1 MTDNPFQT
9 LIDEAENI
17 TPLRHFGQVTDIQGL
32 MLKCTG
38 LTKPFLGQRVAVE
51 KVSGERIWGDVVALS
66 AGVCTVMPFGSMEG
80 ISIGAKV
87 VESHSGHTASVSM
100 GMVGRIVNAL
110 GEPIDGKGALPT
122 AHENL
127 PLKTSAP
134 NPRDRQSVGRML
146 DTGVR
151 VLNTFLPFCMGQRLA
166 IFSGSGVG
174 KSVLMSMV
182 ARYSEADINVIG
194 LIGERGREVREF
206 VEEQLGE
213 EGLKRSVVVV
223 ATGDEPPMM
232 RRQAAYLTL
241 TIAEYFRKQNKNVML
256 FMDSVTRFAMA
267 QREIGLSV
275 GEPPTTRGYPPSVF
289 SELPRLLERAGP
301 GVAGEG
307 TITALFTVLVEGGD
321 MDEPVADAVRGI
333 VDGHIVLERKL
344 AEKGHF
350 PAVQVLKSISRMA
363 PACYSV
369 EQYEAVTTARA
380 LLSTYQDMEELIRL
394 GAYKEGSDPA
404 VDKAIRHMPKLEAFL
419 KQSPTDHTAMDTSF
433 ANLDDALQASA
444 SKPVKREAAEQGKPV
459 QQRPRVNR

>member
-1 MTDNPFQT
+1 MDNPF
-9 LIDEAENI
+9 D
-17 TPLRHFGQVTDIQGL
+17 PLFKDVKQINPVRHFGHVTDIHGL
-32 MLKCTG
+32 MLKCSG
-38 LTKPFLGQRVAVE
+38 LTRPFLGQRVSVE
-51 KVSGERIWGDVVALS
+51 KVTGERIWGDVVALS
-66 AGVCTVMPFGSMEG
+66 KDVCTVMPFGSMEG
-80 ISIGAKV
+80 ISIGSKV
-87 VESHSGHTASVSM
+87 IEDKAGHVAPVSA
-100 GMVGRIVNAL
+100 GLVGRVINAL

-122 AHENL
+122 VHENL
-127 PLKTSAP
+127 PLKASAP
-134 NPRDRQSVGRML
+134 NPRERQSVGRML

-151 VLNTFLPFCMGQRLA
+151 VLNTFLPFCAGQRMA

-182 ARYSEADINVIG
+182 AKYSEADINVIG

-213 EGLKRSVVVV
+213 EGLKRSVVIV
-223 ATGDEPPMM
+223 ATGDESPMM

-241 TIAEYFRKQNKNVML
+241 TVAEYFRNHGKNVML

-301 GVAGEG
+301 GREGEG

-363 PACYSV
+363 PQCYDEEQHLSV
-369 EQYEAVTTARA
+369 TEARS
-380 LLSTYQDMEELIRL
+380 LLSTYNDMEELIRL
-394 GAYKEGSDPA
+394 GAYKEGSDPKT
-404 VDKAIRHMPKLEAFL
+404 DKAIRHMPKLESFL
-419 KQSPTDHTAMDTSF
+419 KQAPKDHTAQAESF
-433 ANLDDALQASA
+433 SSLADALKGNGA
-444 SKPVKREAAEQGKPV
+444 
-459 QQRPRVNR
+459 RPMPKQNENVS

>member
-1 MTDNPFQT
+1 MNNPF
-9 LIDEAENI
+9 D
-17 TPLRHFGQVTDIQGL
+17 PLFKQSDQISPVRHFGHVTDIHGL
-32 MLKCTG
+32 MLKCGG
-38 LTKPFLGQRVAVE
+38 LTRPFLGQRVAVE
-51 KVSGERIWGDVVALS
+51 KVDGERIFGDVVALS
-66 AGVCTVMPFGSMEG
+66 EGVCTVMPFGSMEG

-87 VESHSGHTASVSM
+87 IEDREGHIASVSM
-100 GMVGRIVNAL
+100 GMVGRVINAL

-127 PLKTSAP
+127 PLKAQAP
-134 NPRDRQSVGRML
+134 NPRDRKPVGRML

-151 VLNTFLPFCMGQRLA
+151 VLNTFLPFCKGQRMA

-182 ARYSEADINVIG
+182 AKYSEADINVIG

-213 EGLKRSVVVV
+213 EGLKRSIVIV

-241 TIAEYFRKQNKNVML
+241 TVAEYFRNQGKDVML

-267 QREIGLSV
+267 QREIGLSI

-301 GVAGEG
+301 GRENEG

-321 MDEPVADAVRGI
+321 MEEPVADAVRGI

-363 PACYSV
+363 PACYDEDQHKSV
-369 EQYEAVTTARA
+369 TEARS
-380 LLSTYQDMEELIRL
+380 LLSTYNDMEELIRL

-419 KQSPTDHTAMDTSF
+419 KQAPKDHTEQAASF
-433 ANLDDALQASA
+433 SSLAEALKGNGAR
-444 SKPVKREAAEQGKPV
+444 K
-459 QQRPRVNR
+459 VNPQEGEIPQ